1 VEGLSE
7 ACGANIDAEVPV
19 RALVTNDDGIDSPGL
34 SALVRVAVA
43 TGLEVLVAAPAEQSS
58 GASAAITAARRDGR
72 TVVERRELRGL
83 PDVPAWAVGAQPGHI
98 VMAALTGWFDPA
110 PELVLSGVNHGAN
123 VGRAVL
129 HSGTVGAILTAAV
142 HDVRGLAVSL
152 DVPLRPSGERHWDAV
167 DGLFPRVLELL
178 LDAPPGTSLSLN
190 VPDRPAAEQ
199 RELRHARL
207 AEFGAVQARVDEAG
221 DGGLRLAE
229 IEVGTEP
236 EEGTDGALLAA
247 GHPTLTALRS
257 VTEDE
262 GRLVPDWLANS
273 ERLRA

>member
-1 VEGLSE
+1 M
-7 ACGANIDAEVPV
+7 